1 MIKRKVYLVSE
12 SLSDIILESKIGDLI
27 EDKWMII
34 DIIDTDDNLGD
45 ILDNDIDNSQMELGT
60 HYEKYIEYIVYGVD
74 DNKFYLLDPSYE
86 VSVGPCDS
94 LDELYDICGFEDEE

>member
-1 MIKRKVYLVSE
+1 MKQIKSYNKF
-12 SLSDIILESKIGDLI
+12 ILESKIGDLI

-45 ILDNDIDNSQMELGT
+45 ILDNDIDDSQMDLET

-74 DNKFYLLDPSYE
+74 DKKFYLLDPSYE

-94 LDELYDICGFEDEE
+94 LDELYDMCGFEGDEE